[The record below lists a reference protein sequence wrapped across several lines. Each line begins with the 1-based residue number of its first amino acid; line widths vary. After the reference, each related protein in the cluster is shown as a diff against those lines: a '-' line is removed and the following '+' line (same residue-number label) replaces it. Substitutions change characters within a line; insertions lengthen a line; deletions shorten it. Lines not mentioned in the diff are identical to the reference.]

1 MTRSAEERALV
12 SELLADGLND
22 GEIARRSGIPRST
35 IRDWR
40 RQPTARRLR
49 VAPARTARSLG
60 TAPVCNRCAGLR
72 PDPPATA
79 YAYLL
84 GVYLGDG
91 CISRHP
97 RAYRLRLT
105 LDAAYPGI
113 IEQCVTALEVIRPGK
128 RAWTGRRWGS
138 RCFEVSMYWQHWPCL
153 FPQHGPGKKHLRPIR
168 LEPWQGAI
176 VAGNPH
182 LFVRGLVHSDGCRIV
197 ADDRG
202 RPSPRYHFS
211 NLSEDI
217 KRLYCLGLT
226 LLGVEWTRPCGQQI
240 AVYRKA
246 SVAILDRFV
255 GPKC

>member
-1 MTRSAEERALV
+1 MTRPASERTLVAHLLEE
-12 SELLADGLND
+12 GLND
-22 GEIARRSGIPRST
+22 CEVARRTGIPRST

-40 RQPTARRLR
+40 RPTAARPPKSVAGRQRRH
-49 VAPARTARSLG
+49 A
-60 TAPVCNRCAGLR
+60 CERCAGLR
-72 PDPPATA
+72 PNPPAAA

-97 RAYRLRLT
+97 RAHRLRLT
-105 LDAAYPGI
+105 LDASYPGI
-113 IEQCVTALEVIRPGK
+113 VKQCATALEVIRPGK
-128 RAWTGRRWGS
+128 RAWMGWHGGPG
-138 RCFEVSMYWQHWPCL
+138 CMEVSMYWKHWPCL
-153 FPQHGPGKKHLRPIR
+153 FPQHGPGRKHLRPIR

-176 VAGNPH
+176 VVGNPH
-182 LFVRGLVHSDGCRIV
+182 LFVRGLIHSDGCRIV
-197 ADDRG
+197 ANDRG

-217 KRLYCLGLT
+217 KRLYCLGLE
-226 LLGVEWTRPCGQQI
+226 LLGVEWTRPCDRQI

-246 SVAILDRFV
+246 SVAILDRYV

>member
-1 MTRSAEERALV
+1 MTRPADDRALV
-12 SELLADGLND
+12 SRLLAQGLND
-22 GEIARRSGIPRST
+22 CEIARRAGIPRST

-40 RQPTARRLR
+40 CRPPARRLPK
-49 VAPARTARSLG
+49 VPA
-60 TAPVCNRCAGLR
+60 CERCAGLR
-72 PDPPATA
+72 PNPPAAA

-91 CISRHP
+91 CISLHP
-97 RAYRLRLT
+97 RAHRLRLT

-113 IEQCVTALEVIRPGK
+113 IKQCVTALEVIRPGK
-128 RAWTGRRWGS
+128 RAWAGRHGGP
-138 RCFEVSMYWQHWPCL
+138 RCIEVSMYWQHWPCL
-153 FPQHGPGKKHLRPIR
+153 FPQHGPGRKHLRPIR
-168 LEPWQGAI
+168 LEPWHGAI
-176 VAGNPH
+176 VVGNPH

-197 ADDRG
+197 ANDRG
-202 RPSPRYHFS
+202 RRSPRYHFS

-217 KRLYCLGLT
+217 KRLYCLGLQ
-226 LLGVEWTRPCGQQI
+226 LLGVEWTRPCDRQI

>member
-1 MTRSAEERALV
+1 MDEHAFDMRTMAEVESALM
-12 SELLADGLND
+12 LAASGLND
-22 GEIARRSGIPRST
+22 SEIARQSGIPRST

-40 RQPTARRLR
+40 RGEWRHRTTPRRMSDP
-49 VAPARTARSLG
+49 PA
-60 TAPVCNRCAGLR
+60 CERCAGRR
-72 PDPPATA
+72 PRPPGAA

-97 RAYRLRLT
+97 RSHRLRLT

-113 IEQCVTALEVIRPGK
+113 IGQCVTALQVIGPGK
-128 RAWTGRRWGS
+128 KAWTGQHGGPN
-138 RCFEVSMYWQHWPCL
+138 CTEVSMYWQHWPCL
-153 FPQHGPGKKHLRPIR
+153 FPQHGPGRKHLRPIR

-176 VAGNPH
+176 IIDHPH
-182 LFVRGLVHSDGCRIV
+182 LFVRGLIHSDGCRIV
-197 ADDRG
+197 ANDRG

-211 NLSEDI
+211 NRSEDI
-217 KRLYCLGLT
+217 KRLYCLAFT
-226 LLGVEWTRPCGQQI
+226 LLGAQWTRPCDQQI

-255 GPKC
+255 GPKL